1 MEAREKPRFDDAIN
15 DGLRAG
21 HADEASFTTL
31 DRYLVLLKGER
42 GTLYP
47 FGVGQHFFAELGE
60 AVAGGVPLYQ
70 LASKLAL
77 KLGDAPLHG

>member
-1 MEAREKPRFDDAIN
+1 M
-15 DGLRAG
+15 
-21 HADEASFTTL
+21 
-31 DRYLVLLKGER
+31 LLKGER